1 MFVSGRIRIQCTS
14 KCYLIV
20 SSSIHKYINEKAV
33 LPQGN
38 RVMTQLFITGLKSAV
53 RSLYV

>member
-1 MFVSGRIRIQCTS
+1 M
-14 KCYLIV
+14 
-20 SSSIHKYINEKAV
+20 

-38 RVMTQLFITGLKSAV
+38 RVMTQLFFTGLKSAV